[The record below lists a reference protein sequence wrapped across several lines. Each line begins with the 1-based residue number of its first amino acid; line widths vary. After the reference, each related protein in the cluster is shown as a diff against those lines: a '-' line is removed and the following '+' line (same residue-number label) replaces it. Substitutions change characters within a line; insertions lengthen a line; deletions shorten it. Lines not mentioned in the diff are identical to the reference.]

1 MSNKQDHYR
10 TLLECYLNEDI
21 SREEA
26 DQLFEYLSE
35 HPEEIAALLGRDDR
49 LRFEEKPGNSALP
62 EEEVSKRMHYRLL
75 QEIKVQQDEQNDHKH
90 TISPAIRLMKTGW
103 KWAAAVLLLAA
114 GTYYYY
120 ISMKKPVEAPA
131 VASAVVQ
138 PADVEP
144 PQSSQAFITLSGGR
158 KIPLKGINEHNLT
171 EQDGTK
177 IVKADNGEITY
188 QTGGNAATDSGT
200 VYNTLWNPRG
210 SRVVQ
215 MRFSDGSLVWLNAGT
230 SVTYPVR
237 FSGKERRVSLT
248 GEAYFE
254 VAHNSAMPFI
264 VSNGTTGITVLGTR
278 FNVKAYDDEET
289 RITLLEGSVK
299 VDVPGAQR
307 LLKPGQ
313 QAKVGSSLEVV
324 SNADLEEVMA
334 WKNGLFRFDNADIYA
349 IMRKVARW
357 YDIKV
362 VYEGNASPDRFQ
374 GTISMDTRL
383 SELLEVLELNK
394 IGYAIENRT
403 VTIKAKK

>member
-1 MSNKQDHYR
+1 M
-10 TLLECYLNEDI
+10 ECYLNEDI
-21 SREEA
+21 SREDV
-26 DQLFEYLSE
+26 DQLFKYLSE

-62 EEEVSKRMHYRLL
+62 EEEVSKRMHHRLL
-75 QEIKVQQDEQNDHKH
+75 QEISVQQDEQNDHKH
-90 TISPAIRLMKTGW
+90 TLHSIPPAIRLLKAGW
-103 KWAAAVLLLAA
+103 KRAAAVLLLAA

-120 ISMKKPVEAPA
+120 TSMKRSVEAPA
-131 VASAVVQ
+131 VTSAVVQ
-138 PADVEP
+138 SADVEP

-158 KIPLKGINEHNLT
+158 KIPLKGINEYNLT

-237 FSGKERRVSLT
+237 FSGKERRVSLE

>member
-1 MSNKQDHYR
+1 
-10 TLLECYLNEDI
+10 
-21 SREEA
+21 
-26 DQLFEYLSE
+26 
-35 HPEEIAALLGRDDR
+35 
-49 LRFEEKPGNSALP
+49 
-62 EEEVSKRMHYRLL
+62 
-75 QEIKVQQDEQNDHKH
+75 
-90 TISPAIRLMKTGW
+90 
-103 KWAAAVLLLAA
+103 
-114 GTYYYY
+114 
-120 ISMKKPVEAPA
+120 
-131 VASAVVQ
+131 
-138 PADVEP
+138 
-144 PQSSQAFITLSGGR
+144 
-158 KIPLKGINEHNLT
+158 
-171 EQDGTK
+171 
-177 IVKADNGEITY
+177 
-188 QTGGNAATDSGT
+188 
-200 VYNTLWNPRG
+200 
-210 SRVVQ
+210 

-237 FSGKERRVSLT
+237 FSGKERRVSLE